1 MEIVYIGAS
10 WCSTC
15 KVIKP
20 KTLELGKLYGIPV
33 RELDYDDDLTDEEK
47 EHVTKVPTL
56 RIVRDNNVK
65 ATWNV
70 NQVAQLTAWLQM
82 NVALKTA
89 DMDF

>member
-1 MEIVYIGAS
+1 MEIVYIGAT

-20 KTLELGKLYGIPV
+20 KTLELGKLYNIPV
-33 RELDYDDDLTDEEK
+33 KTLDYDNDLEEEEK
-47 EHVTKVPTL
+47 AQITKVPTL
-56 RIVRDNNVK
+56 RLLRDVVVE

-82 NVALKTA
+82 NVKLNTA
-89 DMDF
+89 SDDF

>member
-1 MEIVYIGAS
+1 MEIVYIGAV

-20 KTLELGKLYGIPV
+20 KTLELGKLYGIQV
-33 RELDYDDDLTDEEK
+33 RELDYDDLNDEEK
-47 EHVTKVPTL
+47 AEISKVPTL
-56 RIVRDNNVK
+56 RIIRNGNTE

-82 NVALKTA
+82 NVELKIA
-89 DMDF
+89 NLDF